1 MMPMMLLAS
10 LLRLSQ
16 SAFFKM
22 AAKPKKK
29 RGMFEN
35 VAPDRAQAV
44 AREAS
49 KTRAGRDGLTR
60 VQNNRPIRGTETQAR
75 QWNRYSP

>member
-1 MMPMMLLAS
+1 MLQRLLNQVVSGPM
-10 LLRLSQ
+10 
-16 SAFFKM
+16 
-22 AAKPKKK
+22 AKQK
-29 RGMFEN
+29 RVLTEN
-35 VAPDRAQAV
+35 VAPDRAQAL

-75 QWNRYSP
+75 QWNRFMP

>member
-1 MMPMMLLAS
+1 MMLLAN
-10 LLRLSQ
+10 LLRLNQ
-16 SAFFKM
+16 SAFSKM

-35 VAPDRAQAV
+35 VAPDRAQEL

-60 VQNNRPIRGTETQAR
+60 VQNNRPIRGIINQAR

>member
-1 MMPMMLLAS
+1 
-10 LLRLSQ
+10 
-16 SAFFKM
+16 M

-35 VAPDRAQAV
+35 VAPDRAQEIAQ
-44 AREAS
+44 EAS

-60 VQNNRPIRGTETQAR
+60 VQNNRPIRGVITQAR

>member
-1 MMPMMLLAS
+1 MTPLAN
-10 LLRLSQ
+10 LLRLNQLALTPPS
-16 SAFFKM
+16 KM
-22 AAKPKKK
+22 PAKPKKK

>member
-1 MMPMMLLAS
+1 MQYERLIQYALTKNKMP
-10 LLRLSQ
+10 
-16 SAFFKM
+16 
-22 AAKPKKK
+22 AKPKKK